1 MARIYIS
8 STYSDLKEHRE
19 KVYQTLRRM
28 QHDAV
33 AMEDYV
39 ATGQHPP
46 LDKCLA
52 DVAKSDLYVGIFAW
66 RYGYIPSEGN
76 PQQKSITELEYRQ
89 AEETGK
95 PCLIFWLHE
104 DALWLPKFMDK
115 VTGDGESGKRIE
127 ELRQELSTAK
137 LVSFFKTP
145 DELANLVAVAVQ
157 QWEQERVDEQSKE
170 KLSETLSPAT
180 EQTKY
185 DLRDAKS
192 YPVFPK
198 KSIFLQFFLPRQ
210 WQEVGFLGLL
220 LFLSLLPPL
229 QDLLLESRLFVQAG
243 YRQATGQIPS
253 QVESPLL
260 LVQIDNN
267 SLNKDNVKL
276 RYPIDYSY
284 LDSLVEKALNLKV
297 EVVGIDYVL
306 DRDKEQNENSQK
318 LAKTIR
324 QAQENQPETRLVFAA
339 INSEDSRKGSVS
351 KDLVTIDSEQYQK
364 GDIDFFQW
372 YVELPDYSDDSTL
385 KPFAYLLALNYS
397 CLVDQSSDLNRVK
410 LKAKSSNNCSSISNN
425 DELFHFVSSLKILSV
440 SQFIQWFHPIIDFSI
455 PPDKAY
461 QRLSACEFLETCATQ
476 HLIPKSL
483 QSKLVLIAAGGYEEA
498 GLKKEGEDNY
508 HTPLA
513 VNFWR
518 GWSNK
523 KFPGGEAHAYMIH
536 HFLTR
541 RLVVPIPDFL
551 MVMLAAL
558 LGKGVLLI
566 LLNNPRQPKQWLMWL
581 GGATAV
587 YILVGLQIYI
597 SAALLIPLLLPS
609 AVFWNYVRLS
619 LRRKSHG

>member
-1 MARIYIS
+1 MS
-8 STYSDLKEHRE
+8 KNQEPQKRE
-19 KVYQTLRRM
+19 VHLEQGNYNEK
-28 QHDAV
+28 
-33 AMEDYV
+33 
-39 ATGQHPP
+39 
-46 LDKCLA
+46 
-52 DVAKSDLYVGIFAW
+52 I
-66 RYGYIPSEGN
+66 EGN
-76 PQQKSITELEYRQ
+76 YNENYNEKIEGDYILIKEQNIYFSGQNTPTPNGGNEELESQ
-89 AEETGK
+89 QPAIPKAGK
-95 PCLIFWLHE
+95 INP
-104 DALWLPKFMDK
+104 
-115 VTGDGESGKRIE
+115 V
-127 ELRQELSTAK
+127 
-137 LVSFFKTP
+137 
-145 DELANLVAVAVQ
+145 LA
-157 QWEQERVDEQSKE
+157 
-170 KLSETLSPAT
+170 
-180 EQTKY
+180 
-185 DLRDAKS
+185 
-192 YPVFPK
+192 K

-229 QDLLLESRLFVQAG
+229 QDLLLESRLFLQAG

-267 SLNKDNVKL
+267 SLNKDNVQL

-284 LDSLVEKALNLKV
+284 LDRLVEKALNLEV

-306 DRDKEQNENSQK
+306 DRDKEQRENSQK
-318 LAKTIR
+318 LAKTLR
-324 QAQENQPETRLVFAA
+324 QAQENQQETRFVFAA
-339 INSEDSRKGSVS
+339 INSEDSSKGSVS
-351 KDLVTIDSEQYQK
+351 KDIVTIDSDQYQK

-385 KPFAYLLALNYS
+385 KPFLKPFAYLLALNYS
-397 CLVDQSSDLNRVK
+397 CLVDKSSALNRVQFK
-410 LKAKSSNNCSSISNN
+410 PKSSKDCSPISNN
-425 DELFHFVSSLKILSV
+425 DELFHFVSSLKLFSV
-440 SQFIQWFHPIIDFSI
+440 SHFIQWFHPIIDFSI
-455 PPDKAY
+455 PPDKVY

-483 QSKLVLIAAGGYEEA
+483 QSKIVLIAAGGYEEA

-566 LLNNPRQPKQWLMWL
+566 LLNNPRQQKQLLMGL

-587 YILVGLQIYI
+587 YIWVGLQIYI

-619 LRRKSHG
+619 LRRKPHG